1 MSNATPNEKNN
12 PWVTIAL
19 LAAVIAIALISF
31 FMANTADAPE
41 GEAFGGTDAA
51 ITELLE
57 ENGVEPWFSPL
68 IELNS
73 GELES
78 GLFATQAAIGAGLF
92 GFMIGNLRG
101 RSVTRRELGQD
112 RKKPSNDSAA

>member
-1 MSNATPNEKNN
+1 MAKATSQSKNN
-12 PWVTIAL
+12 PWVTIIL
-19 LAAVIAIALISF
+19 LACVIGIALFSF
-31 FMANTADAPE
+31 FAANTADAPE

-51 ITELLE
+51 ITERLE
-57 ENGVEPWFSPL
+57 ANGVEPWFNPL

-73 GELES
+73 GEIES

-101 RSVTRRELGQD
+101 RSVQRREDEQN
-112 RKKPSNDSAA
+112 S

>member
-1 MSNATPNEKNN
+1 MPEQKNN
-12 PWVTIAL
+12 PWVTAAL

-31 FMANTADAPE
+31 FLANTADAPE

-51 ITELLE
+51 ITELLD
-57 ENGVEPWFSPL
+57 ENGVTPWFEPL

-101 RSVTRRELGQD
+101 RSVMRREMGD
-112 RKKPSNDSAA
+112 DKPKPSADSAS

>member
-1 MSNATPNEKNN
+1 MPNEKNN

-19 LAAVIAIALISF
+19 LAAVVAIALISF
-31 FMANTADAPE
+31 FMANTAEAPE

-51 ITELLE
+51 VTELLD
-57 ENGVEPWFSPL
+57 ENGVEPWFDPL

-101 RSVTRRELGQD
+101 RSVTRRELGAD
-112 RKKPSNDSAA
+112 DKKPSRDPSA